1 MAVRDYIIAVY
12 AKEHDVQDNQYP
24 LMSVFFNGTLIKSN
38 IEVKESRNNT
48 YTEPSEPLVPVS
60 TKIQYSG
67 REGRSRRDARE
78 DIVGY
83 FNYKFVVSLNDN
95 SDNNLITEH
104 SIKLKFDDP
113 NLTSSI
119 HLKKIELNEIALVAY
134 LNVLNNE
141 NPEYELKFKM
151 PIYPHMKAVKYIGN
165 TGNDVDYVNLFPT
178 PISCR
183 HFKNHECK
191 DTLIEM
197 IHDYYESQ
205 DSNTSGQDVPSGQRR
220 IIERGMGRSSSY
232 DGAPTWSLDKNIL
245 YSNPSLKPLWISFQ
259 NAFDDHCVKFNL
271 PKVIIVA
278 SWFIW
283 YKILDSIQSHTH
295 PASSLVG
302 AYYPYADEGSSPII
316 FEHPFNDVIATNNI
330 RRMGYNSI
338 HADLNTE
345 EYQIEELHVEPIS
358 EMFNIFP
365 GYLRHCVRPNQTE
378 HRYILVTN
386 TVLYSEKDRFGLK
399 DLRYENI

>member
-1 MAVRDYIIAVY
+1 MAVRDYIITVY
-12 AKEHDVQDNQYP
+12 AKEYDVQDNQYP

-38 IEVKESRNNT
+38 IEVKKESRNNT
-48 YTEPSEPLVPVS
+48 YTEPSEPLLPAW
-60 TKIQYSG
+60 TKIQY
-67 REGRSRRDARE
+67 ARE
-78 DIVGY
+78 DTVGF

-119 HLKKIELNEIALVAY
+119 NLKKIELNEIVLVAY
-134 LNVLNNE
+134 SNVLDNE

-165 TGNDVDYVNLFPT
+165 TGNEVDYVNLFPT
-178 PISCR
+178 PISSR

-197 IHDYYESQ
+197 IHDYYESK
-205 DSNTSGQDVPSGQRR
+205 DSNKYGQSDEKV
-220 IIERGMGRSSSY
+220 
-232 DGAPTWSLDKNIL
+232 LL
-245 YSNPSLKPLWISFQ
+245 NPSLKPLWISFQ
-259 NAFDDHCVKFNL
+259 NAFDDHCNKFNL
-271 PKVIIVA
+271 PKVIIKA

-283 YKILDSIQSHTH
+283 YKIPDSIQSHTH
-295 PASSLVG
+295 PATSLVG
-302 AYYPYADEGSSPII
+302 AYYPYAEEGSSPIV
-316 FEHPFNDVIATNNI
+316 FEHPFNNVIATNNI

-345 EYQIEELHVEPIS
+345 EYQIEELHLEPTS

-365 GYLRHCVRPNQTE
+365 GYIRHCVRPNQTQR
-378 HRYILVTN
+378 RYILVAN
-386 TVLYSEKDRFGLK
+386 TVLYSEREKFGIK
-399 DLRYENI
+399 DLRI

>member
-1 MAVRDYIIAVY
+1 
-12 AKEHDVQDNQYP
+12 
-24 LMSVFFNGTLIKSN
+24 
-38 IEVKESRNNT
+38 
-48 YTEPSEPLVPVS
+48 
-60 TKIQYSG
+60 
-67 REGRSRRDARE
+67 
-78 DIVGY
+78 
-83 FNYKFVVSLNDN
+83 
-95 SDNNLITEH
+95 
-104 SIKLKFDDP
+104 
-113 NLTSSI
+113 
-119 HLKKIELNEIALVAY
+119 
-134 LNVLNNE
+134 
-141 NPEYELKFKM
+141 M

-191 DTLIEM
+191 DTLIEL
-197 IHDYYESQ
+197 IHDYYESK
-205 DSNTSGQDVPSGQRR
+205 DSNKAVGTGSRVS
-220 IIERGMGRSSSY
+220 
-232 DGAPTWSLDKNIL
+232 DKNIL
-245 YSNPSLKPLWISFQ
+245 YNTPSLKPLWISYQ

-278 SWFIW
+278 SWVIW

-295 PASSLVG
+295 SASSLVG

-330 RRMGYNSI
+330 QRMGYNSI

-345 EYQIEELHVEPIS
+345 EYQIEELHVEPTS
-358 EMFNIFP
+358 GMFNIFP

-378 HRYILVTN
+378 HRYILVAD

>member
-48 YTEPSEPLVPVS
+48 YTEP
-60 TKIQYSG
+60 
-67 REGRSRRDARE
+67 RDDQAN
-78 DIVGY
+78 I

-104 SIKLKFDDP
+104 SIKLKFDDQ

-119 HLKKIELNEIALVAY
+119 HLKKIELNETAVKFNQFMI
-134 LNVLNNE
+134 NVLNNE

-191 DTLIEM
+191 DTLIEL
-197 IHDYYESQ
+197 IHDYYESK
-205 DSNTSGQDVPSGQRR
+205 DSNKAVGTGSRVS
-220 IIERGMGRSSSY
+220 
-232 DGAPTWSLDKNIL
+232 DKNIL
-245 YSNPSLKPLWISFQ
+245 YNTPSLKPLWISFQ

-378 HRYILVTN
+378 HRYILVAD